1 MKDRLDDLTF
11 WSLPAMLICGWF
23 VHVFWILGLE
33 NTILPIFIF
42 IIMVYFVLKQ
52 LRWNDYQTSDLRWL
66 LAPVATIVLVIYLPW
81 WNYTSNQHTDT
92 YYHILEA
99 MNFIGMSEFE
109 PSHQG
114 LDFLFRP
121 PLIPGIY
128 GIELSLLGSSWITY
142 TPILL
147 MITTLWQMQHL
158 SERWTTK
165 ARAMFV
171 VPAFLLLPSV
181 RYWGQLQLLDV
192 PVAGMYILIIHLLIK
207 SDENSESKSDAII
220 IGLCSG
226 LIFLTKYVYVYLIGI
241 CIWLAI
247 KDKNL
252 LRSKLFLSGWILIS
266 LPFLI
271 YHLIKYGDPLEAL
284 TPQTSFAVNG
294 LTQTLGEY
302 SFEQWWIDY
311 NLEITGIGIVATL
324 AGIIVLFFR
333 DRSQF
338 VSVLIIGTPFVIIH
352 GLILDFG
359 TTRYQ
364 IPFFALSIVL
374 ISSSLPIR
382 NLSNSSDY
390 NKIRALLGTF
400 AITVLL
406 FSSMIHMGTLEEEK
420 ERYEILS
427 PLMDDRM
434 QFYLNSSEMF
444 PDDEYTLT
452 SKYIPIALH
461 TGKYTARYLYT
472 SDPLTDSLESSEIDY
487 ALTSNYYPYRGWE
500 KDFKPFFGNQI
511 VEPVD
516 YYQDAKGLSILW
528 KRGPEP
534 WSNYTSDFETNGTI
548 FGNVLE
554 LKPNESASFADD
566 QILFFIKSDL
576 SVGIE
581 YSIVHYM
588 ERTLHDNLS
597 DCDFAYTSGFCNTND
612 LDVVNQYQQTLYI
625 WVL

>member
-1 MKDRLDDLTF
+1 MENRLDDLTF

-33 NTILPIFIF
+33 NTIFPIFIF
-42 IIMVYFVLKQ
+42 IMMLYFVLKQ

-66 LAPVATIVLVIYLPW
+66 LAPLSTIVLVIYLPW
-81 WNYTSNQHTDT
+81 WDYTSSQHTDT

-171 VPAFLLLPSV
+171 VPVFLLLPSV

-207 SDENSESKSDAII
+207 SDENSESKTDAMIL
-220 IGLCSG
+220 GLCSG
-226 LIFLTKYVYVYLIGI
+226 LIFLTKYVYVYLIGL

-252 LRSKLFLSGWILIS
+252 LRSKMFLSGWILIS
-266 LPFLI
+266 IPFLI
-271 YHLIKYGDPLEAL
+271 YHLVKYGDPLEAL

-311 NLEITGIGIVATL
+311 NLEITGVGIVATL

-382 NLSNSSDY
+382 NLSSSGDY
-390 NKIRALLGTF
+390 NKISTLLGTF

-406 FSSMIHMGTLEEEK
+406 FSSMIHMGTLEKEK

-434 QFYLNSSEMF
+434 QFYLKSSEMF

-472 SDPLTDSLESSEIDY
+472 SDPLTDSLESSEINY

-500 KDFKPFFGNQI
+500 RISNHFLEIRLLNQLI
-511 VEPVD
+511 IIEM
-516 YYQDAKGLSILW
+516 
-528 KRGPEP
+528 KRC
-534 WSNYTSDFETNGTI
+534 I
-548 FGNVLE
+548 
-554 LKPNESASFADD
+554 
-566 QILFFIKSDL
+566 
-576 SVGIE
+576 
-581 YSIVHYM
+581 YSM
-588 ERTLHDNLS
+588 EKRTRAL
-597 DCDFAYTSGFCNTND
+597 
-612 LDVVNQYQQTLYI
+612 V
-625 WVL
+625 

>member
-1 MKDRLDDLTF
+1 MKNRLDVLTF
-11 WSLPAMLICGWF
+11 WSLPTMLICGWF
-23 VHVFWILGLE
+23 VHVFWILDLE
-33 NTILPIFIF
+33 NTILPILIF

-66 LAPVATIVLVIYLPW
+66 LAPVATFLLVIYLPW

-99 MNFIGMSEFE
+99 MNFVGISEFE

-220 IGLCSG
+220 LGLCSG

-252 LRSKLFLSGWILIS
+252 LRSKMFLSGWVLIS

-390 NKIRALLGTF
+390 NKIRTLLGTF

-406 FSSMIHMGTLEEEK
+406 FSSMIHMEALEEEK

-472 SDPLTDSLESSEIDY
+472 SDPLTDSLESSEINY

-511 VEPVD
+511 IEPVD
-516 YYQDAKGLSILW
+516 YYQDAKGLSVLW

-576 SVGIE
+576 NVGIE

-597 DCDFAYTSGFCNTND
+597 DCDFAYASGFCNTND
-612 LDVVNQYQQTLYI
+612 LDVVNQYQQILYI